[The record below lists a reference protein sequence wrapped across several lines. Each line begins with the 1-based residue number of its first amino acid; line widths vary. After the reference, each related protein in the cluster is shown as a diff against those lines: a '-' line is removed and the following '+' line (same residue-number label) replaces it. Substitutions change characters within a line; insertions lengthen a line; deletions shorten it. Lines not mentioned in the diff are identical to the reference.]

1 MTDGA
6 ILVVGGSGGLGQ
18 AICRRLLDDWNALV
32 FSYHSNVAAAAG
44 LRDELAG
51 RGEVRAL
58 RADIRQD
65 KDVEAAIAA
74 ADAMAG
80 GLKGVVFTAGANIL
94 QPYVSQM
101 SQETWDN
108 SIDIELRGFTR
119 LVRLALPV
127 LRKRRGGVFV
137 SVVSF
142 ANYWF
147 PPGDA
152 ISGVPKAGIEML
164 TRAIAK
170 EEGRFGLRANSVA
183 PGVIDAGLGKTV
195 MEKTQPAA
203 FWREHQKRI
212 PLRRYGRA
220 EDVAEAV
227 NFLASSRSAYITGQT
242 IIVDGGLSL

>member
-1 MTDGA
+1 MQVGA

-18 AICRRLLDDWNALV
+18 SICRRLLDDWSALV
-32 FSYHSNVAAAAG
+32 FTYHSNSEAAVQ
-44 LRDELAG
+44 LRDELSE

-58 RADIRQD
+58 RADVRVD
-65 KDVEAAIAA
+65 KDIEEAIAA
-74 ADAMAG
+74 TDAMG
-80 GLKGVVFTAGANIL
+80 GLKGLVFTVGANIL

-101 SQETWDN
+101 SQEAWDN

-127 LRKRRGGVFV
+127 FRQCGGGALV

-164 TRAIAK
+164 TRAVAK

-183 PGVIDAGLGKTV
+183 PGVMDAGLGRTV
-195 MEKTQPAA
+195 MEKTQPPG
-203 FWREHQKRI
+203 FWQAQQKRV
-212 PLRRYGRA
+212 PMRRYGRA

-227 NFLASSRSAYITGQT
+227 AFLTSERASYVTGQT
-242 IIVDGGLSL
+242 LLVDGGLSL

>member
-1 MTDGA
+1 MQEGA
-6 ILVVGGSGGLGQ
+6 ILVIGGSGGLGQ
-18 AICRRLLDDWNALV
+18 SICRRLLDDWKALV
-32 FSYHSNVAAAAG
+32 FTYHNGADSAAK
-44 LRDELAG
+44 LRDELSD
-51 RGEVRAL
+51 RGEVRAQ
-58 RADIRQD
+58 RVDVRQD
-65 KDVEAAIAA
+65 GDVEAAIASA
-74 ADAMAG
+74 EGMG
-80 GLKGVVFTAGANIL
+80 GLKGLVFTAGAKIL

-101 SQETWDN
+101 SQDDWDN

-127 LRKRRGGVFV
+127 FRAGGGGALV

-142 ANYWF
+142 ANHWF

-164 TRAIAK
+164 TRAVAK

-183 PGVIDAGLGKTV
+183 PGVIDAGLGRAV
-195 MEKTQPAA
+195 MEKTQPPA
-203 FWREHQKRI
+203 FWQEQQKRV

-227 NFLASSRSAYITGQT
+227 AFLASPRAAYVTGQT
-242 IIVDGGLSL
+242 LIVDGGMSL